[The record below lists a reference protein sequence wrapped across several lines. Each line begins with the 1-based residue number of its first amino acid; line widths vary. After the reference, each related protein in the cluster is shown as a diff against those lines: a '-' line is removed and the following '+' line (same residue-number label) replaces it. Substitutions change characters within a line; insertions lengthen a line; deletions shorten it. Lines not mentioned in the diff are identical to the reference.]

1 MDEAVQKY
9 PDFAKVRVTNNF
21 EELQSN
27 QNKSVALIT
36 LSAVKLIFIY
46 LFIYYILKLWMMKG
60 QIQEELN
67 NVDNAREA
75 YKQGVSV

>member
-46 LFIYYILKLWMMKG
+46 LFIYLLYIEVMDDERPDTRRVK
-60 QIQEELN
+60 
-67 NVDNAREA
+67 
-75 YKQGVSV
+75 